1 MSMELFVWPSDF
13 DLLSLDV
20 ECLQFLAA
28 SKFCALQVTIT
39 HTANPSISPTK
50 TLPYFKMVDNATKK
64 VESITEFPKFVEY
77 TRKCAFELVLDSE
90 LTTAQKCEVDAF
102 YSLLKKTL
110 HPAVS
115 YLLWNDESNYSTFTR
130 KWYSSKMPFPTNF
143 YRVEM
148 RRSKELQYIKA
159 RGLSPIDII
168 RTAKKTIT
176 QLSKKLGDKKYFFGD
191 KPSSLDALIFGYLA
205 PLIKLPLPSDTL
217 QCHLQACSNLVRF
230 VESILSIYL
239 VIPEEQRRKS
249 DKEKIMWEERKIA
262 AKEEASFRKQY
273 KEEKKNINKAYKD
286 DLFRE
291 VTLFTVGALVL
302 SAVFAIGTKIIDFES
317 DFEDI

>member
-1 MSMELFVWPSDF
+1 
-13 DLLSLDV
+13 
-20 ECLQFLAA
+20 
-28 SKFCALQVTIT
+28 
-39 HTANPSISPTK
+39 
-50 TLPYFKMVDNATKK
+50 
-64 VESITEFPKFVEY
+64 
-77 TRKCAFELVLDSE
+77 
-90 LTTAQKCEVDAF
+90 
-102 YSLLKKTL
+102 
-110 HPAVS
+110 
-115 YLLWNDESNYSTFTR
+115 
-130 KWYSSKMPFPTNF
+130 MPFPTNF

-262 AKEEASFRKQY
+262 AKEEASLRKQY